1 MLFADELP
9 TFGGTLSLEES
20 EALLSYL
27 TVPYCRVPL
36 VCGFFAARDRSSY
49 LMNGDLQALF
59 TAVRHAYAYYS
70 FSPLCLLVSSSL
82 SSESNNFS
90 SSSSRMRMFYYF
102 CSPGSGSLSLDSFFS
117 SVNPHFLF
125 IFPFFSVR
133 SCSKAE
139 RGSTSA

>member
-59 TAVRHAYAYYS
+59 TAVWDI
-70 FSPLCLLVSSSL
+70 FILLTIFFNLVVLLTWELSRNDSL
-82 SSESNNFS
+82 
-90 SSSSRMRMFYYF
+90 
-102 CSPGSGSLSLDSFFS
+102 GLS
-117 SVNPHFLF
+117 
-125 IFPFFSVR
+125 
-133 SCSKAE
+133 
-139 RGSTSA
+139 